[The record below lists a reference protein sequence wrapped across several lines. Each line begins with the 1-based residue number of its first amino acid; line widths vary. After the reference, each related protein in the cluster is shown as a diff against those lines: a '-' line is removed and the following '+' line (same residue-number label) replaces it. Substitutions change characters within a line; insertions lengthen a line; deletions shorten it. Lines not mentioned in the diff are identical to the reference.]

1 MSASSPPKTSA
12 IEVVAEEGSKFK
24 LTLLLLLTWLTFSWV
39 LLGKLQFEG
48 PDPTMAVPDGGGG
61 PIELRNPA
69 TLSDTRGSMLTSS
82 PLWVEERGVRADEP
96 ITWSRKSMSKSIPPA
111 WGTFP
116 LGHSPWVCGKGGGGG
131 GGITTV
137 DVDDEASMP
146 ER

>member
-48 PDPTMAVPDGGGG
+48 PEPTMEVPDGGGG
-61 PIELRNPA
+61 SIELRNPA

-96 ITWSRKSMSKSIPPA
+96 ITW
-111 WGTFP
+111 F
-116 LGHSPWVCGKGGGGG
+116 VKGGHF
-131 GGITTV
+131 
-137 DVDDEASMP
+137 
-146 ER
+146 